1 MKYGTLYGIGVG
13 PGDPELLT
21 LKAVRVLNT
30 VQRLYAAA
38 STKNTY
44 SSALGAVE
52 RCLLPGTHVEKLFF
66 PMTRDQEELHR
77 AWEENARTIL
87 AELEKGVSCGFLT
100 LGDPMT
106 YSTFGYLMRT
116 LREIARDVP
125 FEIVPGITS
134 YHAAAAASGFV
145 LAEREESLVVVSGAK
160 GGERLRRLAQSPEN
174 PDGARNVAVLKVY
187 RNFQDIRTTLKDL
200 DMLEDS
206 VLVSRCGLE
215 GETVV
220 RDVAQNSLSPEY
232 FSLILARKG

>member
-21 LKAVRVLNT
+21 LRAVRVLNT

-44 SSALGAVE
+44 SSALSAVE
-52 RCLLPGTHVEKLFF
+52 RYLLPGTHIEKLFF
-66 PMTRDQEELHR
+66 PMTREQEELQR
-77 AWEENARTIL
+77 AWGENARKIL
-87 AELEKGVSCGFLT
+87 IDLEKGLSCGFLT

-116 LREIARDVP
+116 MREIAPGVP
-125 FEIVPGITS
+125 IEIIPGITS
-134 YHAAAAASGFV
+134 YHAAAAAAGFV
-145 LAEREESLVVVSGAK
+145 LAEQEEGLAVVSGAK
-160 GGERLRRLAQSPEN
+160 GGEGLRRAAQVADN
-174 PDGARNVAVLKVY
+174 LAVLKVY
-187 RNFQDIRTTLKDL
+187 KNFKDIRAALKEL
-200 DMLEDS
+200 DMLEGS

-215 GETVV
+215 RQTIV
-220 RDVAQNSLSPEY
+220 RDVGRNSFSPGY

>member
-52 RCLLPGTHVEKLFF
+52 RCLLFDTRVEKLFF
-66 PMTRDQEELHR
+66 PMTRDQKELHH
-77 AWEENARTIL
+77 AWETNARTIL
-87 AELEKGVSCGFLT
+87 ADLEKGLSCGFLT

-116 LREIARDVP
+116 LREIAPEVP
-125 FEIVPGITS
+125 VEIIPGITS
-134 YHAAAAASGFV
+134 YHAAAAASGFI
-145 LAEREESLVVVSGAK
+145 LAEREESLVVVSGAE
-160 GGERLRRLAQSPEN
+160 GGRRLRSLAQSPEN
-174 PDGARNVAVLKVY
+174 PGGTRNAAVLKVY
-187 RNFQDIRTTLKDL
+187 KNFKDIQTTLKDL

-215 GETVV
+215 GQTIV
-220 RDVAQNSLSPEY
+220 RDVARNSPGPEY

>member
-52 RCLLPGTHVEKLFF
+52 RCLLPGTDVEKLFF
-66 PMTRDQEELHR
+66 PMTREQRELQE
-77 AWEENARTIL
+77 AWEKNARKIL
-87 AELEKGVSCGFLT
+87 VELEKGVSCGFLT

-116 LREIARDVP
+116 LREIAP
-125 FEIVPGITS
+125 AAPIEIIPGITS

-145 LAEREESLVVVSGAK
+145 LAEREESLAVVSGAK
-160 GGERLRRLAQSPEN
+160 GGENLRRLAQSPGN
-174 PDGARNVAVLKVY
+174 PDGVRNVAVLKVY
-187 RNFQDIRTTLKDL
+187 KNFKDIKAALKDL
-200 DMLEDS
+200 GLLEGS
-206 VLVSRCGLE
+206 VLVSRCGLA
-215 GETVV
+215 GEVIV
-220 RDVAQNSLSPEY
+220 RDVAQNTPSPEY
-232 FSLILARKG
+232 LSLILARKG